1 MPKRRFGTRGIVTIA
16 LACVLGALAVG
27 GTIAWL
33 VQHDEKENAFGMGEV
48 QVVVNEEFN
57 DPYTVKQNVY
67 VTNEG
72 TVPAYVRAQVNIY
85 WVDANG
91 NQLWE
96 EPKAGTD
103 YTIEG
108 GLPAGDGWAQG
119 TDGLYY
125 WKTPLQPKD
134 LMETVGTTR
143 NLINRIEQT
152 DEQRAKY
159 ADGRKL
165 VVDITVQSIQ
175 YEPAVVLREA
185 WGVTVVTDA
194 NGNASLQTNAD
205 GNVVVTLNDASA
217 GSTAT
222 TAEGEE

>member
-1 MPKRRFGTRGIVTIA
+1 MPKRRFGARGIVAIA

-33 VQHDEKENAFGMGEV
+33 VQHDEKENAFGMGEI
-48 QVVVNEEFN
+48 QVEVNEEFN
-57 DPYTVKQNVY
+57 DTYTVKRNVT
-67 VTNEG
+67 VTNAG

-103 YTIEG
+103 YTIDG
-108 GLPAGDGWAQG
+108 TLPADEGWAQG

-125 WKTPLQPKD
+125 WKTLLQPKD
-134 LMETVGTTR
+134 LMGTVGTTG
-143 NLINRIEQT
+143 NLINTIKQT
-152 DEQRAKY
+152 EDQLKRY
-159 ADGRKL
+159 TDGRKL

-175 YEPAVVLREA
+175 YEPADVLREA

-194 NGNASLQTNAD
+194 NGNASLQTD
-205 GNVVVTLNDASA
+205 EEGNVVVTLNDASA